1 MPNLDANAI
10 VLLNIPMDAETPSG
24 RLLRPQAMV
33 QEELLRR
40 YGIHISAFCVSQ
52 LNHYCHTVS
61 TVAYRMDLKKA
72 RSKVESER
80 QEEERRFKSTL
91 AALQQDNRLK
101 LVITDSQAMDVCH
114 KWTLAD
120 PTTENQGT
128 TVQRAAQLEP
138 GVVPAVAL
146 TTFSVVMI
154 NYLSGGRLSKFVGGL
169 KKFDHLGKGS
179 RVLICEACNHDRI
192 QV

>member
-1 MPNLDANAI
+1 
-10 VLLNIPMDAETPSG
+10 
-24 RLLRPQAMV
+24 
-33 QEELLRR
+33 
-40 YGIHISAFCVSQ
+40 
-52 LNHYCHTVS
+52 
-61 TVAYRMDLKKA
+61 MDLKKA

-128 TVQRAAQLEP
+128 TLQRAAQLEP

-154 NYLSGGRLSKFVGGL
+154 NYLSGGRLSKFVDGL